1 MRTVLSLLLLALLSI
16 AAEAQQVQ
24 RIEITEAGIYKAE
37 TGNRTAAPG
46 TPGGSVVSLSGIKL
60 VQKTTTI
67 PAAVA
72 TRFGIRYKIIGQP
85 NGTSVNLKMVTRYPS
100 PGVRNPTTGNTIM
113 RGEYSAQKKLGTESY
128 RDYGLDEGW
137 ELVPGKWTFEIWQ
150 DDRKLAEQSFTLVK
164 P

>member
-1 MRTVLSLLLLALLSI
+1 MAGQRGGVSLARTARGIAMRTVLSLLLLALLSI

-67 PAAVA
+67 PAAVG
-72 TRFGIRYKIIGQP
+72 TRFGIRYRIVRQP
-85 NGTSVNLKMVTRYPS
+85 NRTSVNLKMVTR
-100 PGVRNPTTGNTIM
+100 
-113 RGEYSAQKKLGTESY
+113 
-128 RDYGLDEGW
+128 
-137 ELVPGKWTFEIWQ
+137 
-150 DDRKLAEQSFTLVK
+150 
-164 P
+164 